1 MSRKQQFC
9 SKDCVCHFNS
19 LRQYHFYA
27 GRTVSVKNARVR
39 PWKSESNFNN
49 SVWALI
55 FMRKRSILFFY
66 SLLFISARTVIVK
79 NDLDFDCFFK
89 AGSYTKFYFWASNYG
104 FFDRFM
110 VKLTTF
116 GHFYD
121 HNVRTKRSFT
131 CVTGQQNPVRL
142 YIFIYYYIE
151 VIKILILNQ
160 RLGLVMAKFDRV
172 TIR

>member
-1 MSRKQQFC
+1 MSRKQQFY

-49 SVWALI
+49 SVWVLI

-66 SLLFISARTVIVK
+66 SLLFISARIVIVK

-89 AGSYTKFYFWASNYG
+89 AGSYTEFYFWASNYG

-116 GHFYD
+116 WSVLWPQCKNQTEFHLCNWAAEPGKIIYFY
-121 HNVRTKRSFT
+121 TLK
-131 CVTGQQNPVRL
+131 L
-142 YIFIYYYIE
+142 
-151 VIKILILNQ
+151 
-160 RLGLVMAKFDRV
+160 
-172 TIR
+172 